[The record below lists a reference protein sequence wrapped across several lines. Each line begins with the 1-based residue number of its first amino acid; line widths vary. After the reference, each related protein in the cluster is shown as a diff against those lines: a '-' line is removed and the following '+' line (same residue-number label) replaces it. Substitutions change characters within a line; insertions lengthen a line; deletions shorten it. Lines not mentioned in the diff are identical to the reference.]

1 MTGPRIT
8 CPGCGTEE
16 GHLHEL
22 FCLKER
28 CPFCGGQLASCDC
41 MARVLELN
49 DEERE
54 AVEEYIDDTEEPL
67 FGIIERWK
75 AALEKEGRI
84 PFRAKM

>member
-22 FCLKER
+22 FCLRER

-54 AVEEYIDDTEEPL
+54 AAEEYIDDTEEPL
-67 FGIIERWK
+67 LTRQ
-75 AALEKEGRI
+75 GR
-84 PFRAKM
+84 